1 MLALVNV
8 LAISYVAPPPMGFNM
23 QEIPKFVKE
32 AEIKHGRVAM
42 ASSLIIP
49 FLDNV
54 NPEILGINYINSLDI
69 STQLYLLGIM
79 GISETSQML
88 KAYNFPDTVESWF
101 NMKNDHIPGDY
112 KFDPLNISNQK
123 NINKLKYNEKIIGRL
138 AMIGVACEMGKELLY
153 QQPIF

>member
-8 LAISYVAPPPMGFNM
+8 LATSYVAPPPMGFNI

-54 NPEILGINYINSLDI
+54 NPEILGVNYVNSLDI

-79 GISETSQML
+79 GISETAQML
-88 KAYNFPDTVESWF
+88 KAYNFPDTLENWF

-112 KFDPLNISNQK
+112 KFDPLNISNEK

-138 AMIGVACEMGKELLY
+138 AMIGVTCEMGKELLY
-153 QQPIF
+153 QKPIF